1 MPCHSQGTTSVLQV
15 LFARQDFG
23 QNAAINL
30 GHEYL
35 AITDHSQGLRIARGL
50 SPRRM
55 ARQRQTIRR
64 TSSDVG

>member
-1 MPCHSQGTTSVLQV
+1 VLQV

-35 AITDHSQGLRIARGL
+35 AITDSQGLRIARGL

-55 ARQRQTIRR
+55 ARQRQTIRC